1 MKFSQILKTATTNTF
16 RSKMRTFLTAI
27 AIFVGAFTLTLTN
40 GVGAGIS
47 NYIDTQ
53 LASIGGSNA
62 IDIYKG
68 TVEDIQASSG
78 IVEYDPD
85 KVDAPMGSFGPP
97 GVSAILDEDIEKIG
111 EIDGV
116 ESVRPVFFAAPDYIG
131 NGDKKFEISI
141 NTALPGDNIDFAA
154 GGNITDS
161 EQNQIILPKDF
172 VEPLGYSSPE
182 DAIGSTIE
190 FGVTNTLGQQSQL
203 EATVVGVQEPTL
215 IDLGANTSEA
225 LRTAIYDV
233 QTEGA
238 PADMP
243 NSYMSAQA
251 TISPDATPEDVQ
263 AIKDDLKD
271 AGYLAATVE
280 DQIGLFKTVITI
292 ITTVLNGFAG
302 IALVAAGFGIVNT
315 LLMSVQERTRE
326 IGLMK
331 AMGLSSAKVFS
342 LFSVE
347 AILIGIL
354 GSVAGVAA
362 AMGVGTLIS
371 TLAGGALGDLGNV
384 QLILFEP
391 LSVLGVILVVMLIAF
406 IAGTLPASRAAKQNP
421 IDALRYE

>member
-85 KVDAPMGSFGPP
+85 KVDTPMGSFGPP